1 MTLSRKPFLL
11 QMFGS
16 IANHLE
22 NSTSSFHDPFKIPPT
37 ALYKLI
43 LSLEEN
49 TTDVINVLELVK
61 MKNASLDHEI
71 FVYTYFNFLPK
82 VEYHYGLWIY
92 NADRN
97 IWWSLSKSRDLP

>member
-43 LSLEEN
+43 LSLEQN

-61 MKNASLDHEI
+61 MKKPLASLD
-71 FVYTYFNFLPK
+71 FCYTGDQEHITVQDCVSVCAMVAAYDSGSP
-82 VEYHYGLWIY
+82 
-92 NADRN
+92 R
-97 IWWSLSKSRDLP
+97 

>member
-1 MTLSRKPFLL
+1 MSRKPFLL

-22 NSTSSFHDPFKIPPT
+22 NSSSSFHDPFKIPPA

-49 TTDVINVLELVK
+49 TSDVINVLELVK
-61 MKNASLDHEI
+61 MKKPLGSLD
-71 FVYTYFNFLPK
+71 FCYTGDQEHITVQDCVSVCAMVAAYDSGSP
-82 VEYHYGLWIY
+82 
-92 NADRN
+92 R
-97 IWWSLSKSRDLP
+97 